1 MQAFISA
8 RKNTHLTLSCSEV
21 IFVLHKMMTTI
32 MRIILRSYLKTLLTQ
47 ELQIDIRK
55 KGNLRGIFHDM
66 HMHSAC
72 TVFRFCATVCKPV
85 RPMLSDR
92 CLSCLSGC
100 LSVCLS
106 VCDVGVLWPNGWTDQ
121 DKTWHAR
128 RPRPGPHCVRLGSS
142 SPSPNKVGTATL
154 FSGHVRCGQMAGWTK
169 MPLGM
174 EVCLGPG
181 DLV

>member
-1 MQAFISA
+1 
-8 RKNTHLTLSCSEV
+8 
-21 IFVLHKMMTTI
+21 

-106 VCDVGVLWPNGWTDQ
+106 VTLVYCGQTVGRIKIKLGMHVGLGPDHIVLDWDPAPHPPIKWAQPPNFRAMSVVAKWLDGLRCHLVWRYVSAQ
-121 DKTWHAR
+121 
-128 RPRPGPHCVRLGSS
+128 
-142 SPSPNKVGTATL
+142 ATL
-154 FSGHVRCGQMAGWTK
+154 CNMGTQRPTKKGGHSPQFSAYVSCGQMTGI
-169 MPLGM
+169 G
-174 EVCLGPG
+174 
-181 DLV
+181 